1 MTARPFRRPRAAAWS
16 ARAASIGLL
25 AVLAVAAMAP
35 VAALRAQETQSV
47 QSAFVAG
54 TVPGQ
59 RPQGAPTLTQF
70 EKPDGWYS
78 RSLTGLQRPFP
89 QSFRFLED
97 QQGWYTPF
105 NHPGMTGPY
114 DIRGWHTN

>member
-1 MTARPFRRPRAAAWS
+1 MTARASHSPRAAAWG

-25 AVLAVAAMAP
+25 AVLAGASMAP
-35 VAALRAQETQSV
+35 VASLRAQETQSV
-47 QSAFVAG
+47 QSVFVAG
-54 TVPGQ
+54 TAPGQ

-78 RSLTGLQRPFP
+78 RSLTGLQRPYP
-89 QSFRFLED
+89 PSFRFLED
-97 QQGWYTPF
+97 QQGWFTPF

-114 DIRGWHTN
+114 DIRGGHAN